1 MTEMTS
7 LRHGVTV
14 WVAPAQGPELASEQD
29 AVDIIAELYH
39 LDVDLVAIPV
49 ERFAERFFDMHSRL
63 IGGFF
68 SKFVNY
74 RHRLAVVG
82 DISGFVEAS
91 DALRGVVYEC
101 NRGKEVWFVAD
112 LAELDARLER
122 AAAR

>member
-14 WVAPAQGPELASEQD
+14 WVAPAEGPELASEQD
-29 AVDIIAELYH
+29 AMDIIAALYH
-39 LDVDLVAIPV
+39 LEVDLVAIPV

-68 SKFVNY
+68 SKLVNY
-74 RHRLAVVG
+74 GHRLAVVG
-82 DISGFVEAS
+82 GISRFVEAS
-91 DALRGVVYEC
+91 DVLRDVVYEC
-101 NRGKEVWFVAD
+101 NRGKDVWFVAD
-112 LAELDARLER
+112 LAELDTRLEH